1 MNLHVLESKYD
12 EYLLELLNT
21 YVNELGQIFTSFQ
34 AIEVKLFFWI
44 DVNDNFCITLNK
56 ADNDLSTQIHKK
68 EYEMALDTLRQ
79 QIQKF
84 QSNLVSHL
92 YENDLEDKL
101 LVFNVHNPNEFRQVF
116 YGKKMY
122 SFFEKQTL
130 EHQTQKASI
139 KKQVKL

>member
-21 YVNELGQIFTSFQ
+21 YVNKLGQIFTSFQ
-34 AIEVKLFFWI
+34 AVEVKLFFWI

-130 EHQTQKASI
+130 EHQTQEASI